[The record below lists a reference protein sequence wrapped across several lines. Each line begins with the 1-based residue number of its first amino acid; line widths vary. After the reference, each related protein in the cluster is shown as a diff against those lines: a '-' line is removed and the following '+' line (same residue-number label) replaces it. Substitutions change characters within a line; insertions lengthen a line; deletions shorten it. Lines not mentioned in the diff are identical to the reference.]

1 MSHALWRSAL
11 VAVVLGLAV
20 GAGAARA
27 QDPETNHPYVLNQD
41 KPHPV
46 LKLLH
51 VSLPAGCWASHNG
64 NGCGNFRS
72 DATFIFGGC
81 RAFYGQACLKGP
93 PPAPW
98 DEEADHLLPGCG
110 CR

>member
-1 MSHALWRSAL
+1 MPLPAPPRRTSMPRTLWQSAF
-11 VAVVLGLAV
+11 LAV
-20 GAGAARA
+20 ALGMALLAGAARA
-27 QDPETNHPYVLNQD
+27 QDPETNHPYVLNPD
-41 KPHPV
+41 NRHPV

-64 NGCGNFRS
+64 YGCGNFRS

-93 PPAPW
+93 
-98 DEEADHLLPGCG
+98 
-110 CR
+110 